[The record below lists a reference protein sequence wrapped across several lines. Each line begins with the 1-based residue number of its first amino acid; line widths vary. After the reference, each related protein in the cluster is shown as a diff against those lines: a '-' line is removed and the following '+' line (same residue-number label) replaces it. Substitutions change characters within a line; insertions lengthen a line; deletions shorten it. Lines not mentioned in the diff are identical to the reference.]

1 MGTMHLGFATT
12 YFYTAATAANGSQHE
27 YVTRR
32 GKHCL
37 CGSAGYGLVLT
48 TKSLN
53 LLRTEAPLLLYL
65 GSVIRLVTVYVT

>member
-1 MGTMHLGFATT
+1 MGTMHLGFAALFCTKQLQLQ
-12 YFYTAATAANGSQHE
+12 TAHNEHITN
-27 YVTRR
+27 R
-32 GKHCL
+32 GKSSL
-37 CGSAGYGLVLT
+37 CGSAGYEQVLT

>member
-1 MGTMHLGFATT
+1 MGTMHLGFAAL
-12 YFYTAATAANGSQHE
+12 FCIKQLQLQTAHSEHITN
-27 YVTRR
+27 R
-32 GKHCL
+32 GKKSL
-37 CGSAGYGLVLT
+37 CVSAGYEKVLT